1 MYTMYSNN
9 NYFFED
15 CIDNILID
23 SADIGYVSESAKD
36 FFTNIIE
43 SIKSF
48 FKKIS
53 DTIKNKITESRAKTK
68 IDKIK
73 QSGIRYINTITDGKT
88 GVKVDKDTAFV
99 KGKLYDT
106 KEVKKIFT
114 NLLKATEETSKKILK
129 AKNDSELSRI
139 ESEANTK
146 IKNIESE
153 LSKIKPLSRKISV
166 DELEKSISLTEINAL
181 QDLIINQCNAMKK
194 EAEMAYSKIVKEDV
208 NDNSY
213 GTSTTEVKKVSTVKK
228 IANKFVACAKK
239 IGQFVAR
246 HPIISIAV
254 VCSVYNI
261 IDNIKYYRNL
271 KYLKNRAEQIKS
283 DTERTKRRMSELD
296 KSDKN
301 IVAVNKF
308 IDDIGVLLKE
318 ANKETDPE
326 KQKIIHDKIVR
337 LEKQYT
343 KALDKL

>member
-36 FFTNIIE
+36 FFANIIE

-73 QSGIRYINTITDGKT
+73 QSGIRYINTITNEKT

-106 KEVKKIFT
+106 KQVKKIFT

-129 AKNDSELSRI
+129 ARNDSELSRI
-139 ESEANTK
+139 ESEANAK

-166 DELEKSISLTEINAL
+166 DELEKTISLTEINAL

-208 NDNSY
+208 NDNTFS
-213 GTSTTEVKKVSTVKK
+213 TSSTEVQKIEVKKVSTVKK

-246 HPIISIAV
+246 HPISSIAIV
-254 VCSVYNI
+254 HTVFTITN
-261 IDNIKYYRNL
+261 NIKSYRNM
-271 KYLKNRAEQIKS
+271 RE
-283 DTERTKRRMSELD
+283 MD
-296 KSDKN
+296 KSYTRLDVWNKYSDDK
-301 IVAVNKF
+301 K
-308 IDDIGVLLKE
+308 VLVKE
-318 ANKETDPE
+318 ALKETDPE
-326 KQKIIHDKIVR
+326 KQKIIRNKLDR
-337 LEKQYT
+337 LQEQYEET
-343 KALDKL
+343 IKNL